1 MSFAHYR
8 TVPKYKMTPILK
20 NNMAICTHHFL
31 GAFYGF
37 MRLFSVLPSHLYDF
51 IFLPEAEKK

>member
-1 MSFAHYR
+1 
-8 TVPKYKMTPILK
+8 MTPILK

-37 MRLFSVLPSHLYDF
+37 MRLFSVLSSHLYDF